1 MGGHLVPAFHDWLH
15 MTVGH
20 TLPWAAQFVLATAV
34 LAGPGRG
41 FFREGVPRLLRGGPD
56 MNSLVALGTGAA
68 WAYSTVVLV
77 APGLVPEAARAVYF
91 EAAAVIVTLV
101 LTGRWL
107 ESRARGRTGEAIR
120 GLIALQPRSARV
132 ERDGKTTELP
142 LAEIRPDDIVHV
154 RPGERI
160 PVDGVVLRG
169 ASLVDESMISGE
181 PLPVEKGEGAEVIGG
196 TVNGAGGFAFRATRV
211 GGDTMLAQIVRM
223 MEAAQGGRLP
233 IEALVDR
240 VVAVFVPVVMAVAA
254 LALAVWLVFGPEP
267 RVTFALVAAV
277 SVLIIA
283 CPCAMGLA
291 TPTSIL
297 VGSGRAAGMGVLF
310 RRGQAMQ
317 ALAGVR
323 TVAFDKTGTLTEGR
337 PELAELM
344 PAEGVGEAELLR
356 LAAAAE
362 AGSEHP
368 IGRAMLRAAEA
379 RGLPVPPAEGFAAR
393 AGFGLTARVEGRAVL
408 IGAAR
413 LMAAEGVVLPAA
425 LTDAAAAAAARGRT
439 PVFVAL
445 DGRAAGM
452 FAVADR
458 IKPSARATVAAL
470 HARGLRVAL
479 VTGDAQATAQAVAAE
494 LGIDRVLAEVL
505 PGAKAEAVRELR
517 ADGPVAFV
525 GDGINDAP
533 ALAEADVGIAIG
545 TGTDIA
551 IEAADVVLVSGDP
564 AGVLNA
570 LHVARAVLRNIRQN
584 LVWAFG
590 YNAALIPVAAGV
602 LWPAFGVM
610 LSPVLAAG
618 AMSVSSVSVL
628 TNALR
633 LRRLAPVIAPKGA
646 RPPQAEPVR
655 EAAA

>member
-1 MGGHLVPAFHDWLH
+1 
-15 MTVGH
+15 
-20 TLPWAAQFVLATAV
+20 
-34 LAGPGRG
+34 
-41 FFREGVPRLLRGGPD
+41 
-56 MNSLVALGTGAA
+56 
-68 WAYSTVVLV
+68 
-77 APGLVPEAARAVYF
+77 
-91 EAAAVIVTLV
+91 
-101 LTGRWL
+101 
-107 ESRARGRTGEAIR
+107 
-120 GLIALQPRSARV
+120 
-132 ERDGKTTELP
+132 
-142 LAEIRPDDIVHV
+142 
-154 RPGERI
+154 
-160 PVDGVVLRG
+160 
-169 ASLVDESMISGE
+169 
-181 PLPVEKGEGAEVIGG
+181 
-196 TVNGAGGFAFRATRV
+196 
-211 GGDTMLAQIVRM
+211 
-223 MEAAQGGRLP
+223 
-233 IEALVDR
+233 
-240 VVAVFVPVVMAVAA
+240 
-254 LALAVWLVFGPEP
+254 
-267 RVTFALVAAV
+267 
-277 SVLIIA
+277 
-283 CPCAMGLA
+283 
-291 TPTSIL
+291 
-297 VGSGRAAGMGVLF
+297 
-310 RRGQAMQ
+310 
-317 ALAGVR
+317 VR

-517 ADGPVAFV
+517 ADGPVAMV